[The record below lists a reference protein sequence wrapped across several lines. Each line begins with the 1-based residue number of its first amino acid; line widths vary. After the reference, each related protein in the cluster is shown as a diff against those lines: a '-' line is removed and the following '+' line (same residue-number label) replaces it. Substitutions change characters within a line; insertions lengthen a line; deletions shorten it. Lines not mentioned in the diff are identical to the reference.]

1 MDVKSSQVTG
11 NAALHYAAW
20 QLSRKGWN
28 VMLTSRNAKGSDLFC
43 SNDAET
49 VVFGVQSKG
58 LTKRDPVGLGAS
70 IANLR
75 SDWWIITIHAKTDAP
90 VCFIMKLQEVKD
102 LCYQSDPLK
111 SRTGSASIWLQPS
124 AFDQPQFREA
134 WHRFETLT

>member
-49 VVFGVQSKG
+49 IVFGVQSKG
-58 LTKRDPVGLGAS
+58 LSKRAPVGLGTNL
-70 IANLR
+70 INLR
-75 SDWWIITIHAKTDAP
+75 SD
-90 VCFIMKLQEVKD
+90 
-102 LCYQSDPLK
+102 
-111 SRTGSASIWLQPS
+111 
-124 AFDQPQFREA
+124 
-134 WHRFETLT
+134 

>member
-49 VVFGVQSKG
+49 IVFGVQSKG
-58 LTKRDPVGLGAS
+58 LSKRAPVGLGTNL
-70 IANLR
+70 INLR

-90 VCFIMKLQEVKD
+90 VCFIMKLEEVKD
-102 LCYQSDPLK
+102 LCYHSDPTK
-111 SRTGSASIWLQPS
+111 SRDGTASIWLQPG
-124 AFDQPQFREA
+124 AYDRPEFREA